1 MAVNAQQVKFESD
14 YGFNVPG
21 IELGNDGSLVAVS
34 VRGGDLLISNT
45 TVAAQGTNKTITLS
59 PTGTGTVSTPKLTI
73 TSLADDHVAYS
84 NNGAIEG
91 NTNFRW
97 NGTTLSAT
105 NLNTRSVAS
114 TDPFNELVLNSPSV
128 VTVNAALTATG
139 TVTAPN
145 ITATTGKVLSPLVEA
160 TGPAN
165 KIRFYFDNVA
175 SFPDAAVWEGSLAY
189 ANDTSKIY
197 YAKGT
202 AWQEVAR
209 PESGINTT
217 ESSSFSN
224 VSITGGSINGTPIGA
239 STPAAA
245 TFTSASVS
253 AVPTLANQLTNK
265 RYVDQQLYLAIAL
278 SG

>member
-21 IELGNDGSLVAVS
+21 IELNDDGSLTAVS
-34 VRGGDLLISNT
+34 LRGGDLLVSGTAI
-45 TVAAQGTNKTITLS
+45 AAQGANKTITLS

-73 TSLADDHVAYS
+73 TGLADDRVAYS
-84 NNGAIEG
+84 NNGAVEG
-91 NTNFRW
+91 SANLTW

-105 NLNTRSVAS
+105 NINTRSVSS
-114 TDPFNELVLNSPSV
+114 TDPLNELVLNSPTV
-128 VTVNAALTATG
+128 VTVNSAVTATG

-145 ITATTGKVLSPLVEA
+145 FTVTTGKVSSPLVEA
-160 TGPAN
+160 TGTSN

-175 SFPDAAVWEGSLAY
+175 SFPDAAVWEGSMAY

-202 AWQEVAR
+202 AWQELAR

-217 ESSSFSN
+217 DSSSFSN
-224 VSITGGSINGTPIGA
+224 VAITGGSINGTPIGA

>member
-91 NTNFRW
+91 NANFRW

-114 TDPFNELVLNSPSV
+114 TDPLNELVLNSPSV